1 MRICTHCKDLL
12 SQGYINESTNEY
24 WHEDCLP
31 EEHRFNL
38 SQMTESDLDES
49 DLYYTEWM
57 TSASWEQVTHLPY
70 HIGTNYKELEPDT
83 EYAIQRLC
91 QRYFVANTATDEV
104 EEYTLDTFQDFI
116 DLIDL

>member
-24 WHEDCLP
+24 WHEECLP
-31 EEHRFNL
+31 EELRHQL
-38 SQMTESDLDES
+38 DAMTEEELDES

-57 TSASWEQVTHLPY
+57 TSASWEQTDDLALE
-70 HIGTNYKELEPDT
+70 IATDGRNLEPDV
-83 EYAIQRLC
+83 EYAIQRMDNVYMVYNLHTEKLSAYHAD
-91 QRYFVANTATDEV
+91 Q
-104 EEYTLDTFQDFI
+104 FQDFI